1 MSEETKFETI
11 EIDSEELPT
20 KYLALCEILA
30 EITGTT
36 IIEVDDSVNKYIN
49 SGDFQ
54 VEETRLPPKEE
65 LH

>member
-1 MSEETKFETI
+1 MSEEIEFETI

-36 IIEVDDSVNKYIN
+36 IIEVDDSVNKYIDSN
-49 SGDFQ
+49 HFRI
-54 VEETRLPPKEE
+54 EESKLPPKEE